1 MTATATQ
8 MAHVY
13 NEMQLS
19 SAVDEILWRV
29 RLIEAQFALMSQR
42 LGMRYDPP
50 ASMTPAQTVEL
61 LVRAGQRG
69 RGPEPTAH
77 RAAHVNGVAS
87 QPGAAAREVEISVPA
102 KRRDPHPNTR

>member
-69 RGPEPTAH
+69 RGTRTDGAPR
-77 RAAHVNGVAS
+77 RARERRGVAAVRGGS
-87 QPGAAAREVEISVPA
+87 
-102 KRRDPHPNTR
+102 